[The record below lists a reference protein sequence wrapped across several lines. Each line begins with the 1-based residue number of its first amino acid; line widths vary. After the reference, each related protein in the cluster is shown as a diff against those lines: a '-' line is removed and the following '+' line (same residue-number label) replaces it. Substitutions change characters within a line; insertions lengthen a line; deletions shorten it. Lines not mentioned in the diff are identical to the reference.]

1 MPPPSLGNVWAHP
14 ARSLD
19 GLGEQYGTSKPST
32 IYHCIDTKVVVIIYI
47 CYYYSLLSAEQS
59 EKAVN
64 VASGKDNKKKLFIP
78 YRNSV
83 LTWLLKDSLGGN
95 AKTIM
100 IAGSLQ
106 TYF

>member
-1 MPPPSLGNVWAHP
+1 MTSKPLSPWAHP
-14 ARSLD
+14 ARSLG
-19 GLGEQYGTSKPST
+19 GLGAQYETNKPST
-32 IYHCIDTKVVVIIYI
+32 IHHRIETKVLVIIHI
-47 CYYYSLLSAEQS
+47 RYYYSLLSAEQS

-64 VASGKDNKKKLFIP
+64 VTSGKDNKKKLFIP